1 MNANQ
6 SSVKGNHGRSSF
18 VGFFSAFSALGAL
31 LCALPG
37 FTLDNAAGSAGVV
50 FFVALGVFLLPL
62 KRSPGDAV
70 LDSPLRILWS
80 PRTTPEAYAT
90 ATFWWFGVVLVLLY
104 AAASRA

>member
-37 FTLDNAAGSAGVV
+37 FTLDNAACSAAKDDGKDLVPYT
-50 FFVALGVFLLPL
+50 G
-62 KRSPGDAV
+62 KGYV
-70 LDSPLRILWS
+70 L
-80 PRTTPEAYAT
+80 
-90 ATFWWFGVVLVLLY
+90 TFDC
-104 AAASRA
+104 